1 MIEPAKAA
9 ARAEA
14 PEAKELCQ
22 ISGPIVQYRSKARM
36 LYNRRTRYVA
46 ARSDAKRVS
55 GLAHVV
61 AEGPERDLFCLLMA
75 GLIRDVVYMCAKG
88 A

>member
-1 MIEPAKAA
+1 MIEPAKGA

-55 GLAHVV
+55 GLAQ
-61 AEGPERDLFCLLMA
+61 LLPRGRSETFFA
-75 GLIRDVVYMCAKG
+75 C
-88 A
+88 